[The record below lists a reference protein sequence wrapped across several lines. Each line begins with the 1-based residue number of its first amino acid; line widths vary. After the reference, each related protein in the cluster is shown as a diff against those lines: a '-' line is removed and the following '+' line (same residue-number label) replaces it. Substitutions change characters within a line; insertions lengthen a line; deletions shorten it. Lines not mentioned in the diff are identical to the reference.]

1 MNAISINNHELEIK
15 EYGGQRVVTFG
26 DVDRVHQRPSGIAR
40 RNFANNRKRFIEGE
54 DFYKISRSDVGVN
67 FTQTYGFNKKAA
79 SGTLITETGYLMLVK
94 TFTDDLAWDVQREL
108 VKRYF
113 RHVPKTDDNLKKK
126 LLSSSANA
134 DEVYLLLE
142 VARRIDDKYWQQYIY
157 RRLAKDMLNFTDE
170 DVYPSK
176 LLAFAQA
183 YRTMPESERATYRT
197 RMLSAMSGSQ
207 KAYDGAIDFF
217 KQMDSM

>member
-1 MNAISINNHELEIK
+1 MNALSINDHEIRIK
-15 EYGGQRVVTFG
+15 EFHEQRVVTFN
-26 DVDRVHQRPSGIAR
+26 DLDIVHERPKGTAS
-40 RNFANNRKRFIEGE
+40 RNFRKNRKHFIPDE
-54 DFYKISRSDVGVN
+54 DYFELSQPDEIRRLGIKRPQG
-67 FTQTYGFNKKAA
+67 
-79 SGTLITETGYLMLVK
+79 GTPAKVFLLAETGYLMLVK
-94 TFTDDLAWDVQREL
+94 SFTDDLAWNVQRQL

-113 RHVPKTDDNLKKK
+113 RQAPKSDDNLKNK
-126 LLSSSANA
+126 LLSSNANA